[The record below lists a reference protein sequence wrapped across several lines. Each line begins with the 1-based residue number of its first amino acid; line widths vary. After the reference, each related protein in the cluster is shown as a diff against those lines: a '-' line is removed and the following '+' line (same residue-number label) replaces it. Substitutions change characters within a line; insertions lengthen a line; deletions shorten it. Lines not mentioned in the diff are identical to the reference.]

1 MLAAVGLY
9 VVYFRRYR
17 FAHVALVFWFIALFP
32 GRIGS
37 DSLTLINLMR
47 AGDSS
52 DQWTAVY
59 FRILWLL
66 TFNGEVL
73 WPMGLVCLLAL
84 FFSYIY
90 FVEALIINEKLRVGI
105 VTILAISP
113 FIGNWG
119 MTVNHETL
127 NTAGLLLLIGILSNV
142 IKGNRKPSI
151 ALVLV
156 ACILSLTSFVG
167 SIAFVF
173 FLVAYLFKSRIRLTL
188 SVIVFSTITL
198 IAGQI
203 LAVNP
208 MESSWKY
215 ISLLGDIKCVVQH
228 PYAEISSVQ
237 WSYLE
242 KIGYRDKWIKPET
255 CLVADYGL
263 AALKSKNLDN
273 PAELIVNWYG
283 IVSKNPQ
290 LFLESRIQRTSTL
303 SIPILFSPQ
312 PNMISQ
318 NYLEP
323 VGYKT
328 RSDLQQFSEVFKTS
342 IDDSKFSQEQ
352 LTHTKPLE
360 FIALF
365 ATFLFNQKSSFWGY
379 GGLWMIFWILGSP
392 FLLRDRIS
400 KALAI
405 NAPVF
410 GVTLGLLLLMPSP
423 QPRYVSIHI
432 LLGVTVFICSL
443 YHVARLYKAKL
454 TNYISPVKSENYKV
468 NL

>member
-1 MLAAVGLY
+1 MLAAVDLCVLY
-9 VVYFRRYR
+9 LRRYR

-59 FRILWLL
+59 FRILWLF
-66 TFNGEVL
+66 TFNGEAL
-73 WPMGLVCLLAL
+73 WPMGLACLLAL

-90 FVEALIINEKLRVGI
+90 FVEALITNEKQRIRL
-105 VTILAISP
+105 VTVLAISP

-127 NTAGLLLLIGILSNV
+127 NTAGILLLTGILANV
-142 IKGNRKPSI
+142 FKCNRRPSI

-173 FLVAYLFKSRIRLTL
+173 FLVVYLFKSRMRLVL
-188 SVIVFSTITL
+188 SVIAFSTITL

-208 MESSWKY
+208 MNSSWRY
-215 ISLLGDIKCVVQH
+215 ISLLGDVKCVVQH
-228 PYAEISSVQ
+228 PDAEISPVQ

-242 KIGYRDKWIKPET
+242 KIGYRDKWVKPET

-263 AALKSKNLDN
+263 AALKSENLNN
-273 PAELIVNWYG
+273 PGELIVNWYG
-283 IVSKNPQ
+283 IISKNPQ

-323 VGYKT
+323 VGYQT

-352 LTHTKPLE
+352 LTYTKPFE

-365 ATFLFNQKSSFWGY
+365 TTFLFNQKSSFWGY

-392 FLLRDRIS
+392 FLLRQRMS
-400 KALAI
+400 KAI
-405 NAPVF
+405 VISAPVL
-410 GVTLGLLLLMPSP
+410 GLTLGLLLLMPSP

-432 LLGVTVFICSL
+432 LLGVTVFVCSL
-443 YHVARLYKAKL
+443 YRVARHYIEKL
-454 TNYISPVKSENYKV
+454 TNYISSVKK
-468 NL
+468 